1 VNIIMKR
8 KNRGD
13 GWTAYAYL
21 SPALISMTV
30 LSFFPILYT
39 VYIAFTNFNLNHFKN
54 YEFVGLKNFIYVL
67 TGPFKNIFLSVFTWT
82 LVFAIVST
90 VLCYVVGLI
99 LAVLLNNRNMWETNI
114 YRAILIIPWALPGA
128 IAVLT
133 WSGLLN
139 ETYGG
144 INLILSIFNISA
156 RPWMTDPFWARVGII
171 IANVWLG
178 YPFMMNV
185 CLGGLQA
192 ISPEMYEVADL
203 DGATWWQKLT
213 KITIPMLMPSSL
225 PLLISTFAYN
235 FNNFGTAYLIMQG
248 MPPRLDTQ
256 FAGYTDILLTS
267 SYKMTLQFNRYDL
280 GAALSIIIFFI
291 VGILSYINM
300 RMTHAFEEVD

>member
-1 VNIIMKR
+1 
-8 KNRGD
+8 
-13 GWTAYAYL
+13 
-21 SPALISMTV
+21 
-30 LSFFPILYT
+30 
-39 VYIAFTNFNLNHFKN
+39 
-54 YEFVGLKNFIYVL
+54 
-67 TGPFKNIFLSVFTWT
+67 VFTWT